1 MLPSYDMLYVR
12 LHQMSPVEVYYT
24 LLNSG
29 FRIPVSAGSDK
40 MGNFVPM
47 GSARVYVN
55 MEGPL
60 TYKKWV
66 EGIKLGKTFVTS
78 GPMIYLTVNR
88 KGIGDTIT
96 VTPGQLREGKYV
108 ASVEARAESREPYR
122 FERLELIVNGQVASE
137 VYAAKRGTEAN
148 LKANIT
154 LTSSSWI
161 AARCYGEDLLPYGH
175 PTTPV
180 VPQPVIAHTG
190 PIYLELPG
198 SRICDPEAA
207 SLLLDHVRY
216 LKDWIEN
223 KAHYSEPQQKKT
235 ALAQASTA
243 EIVIEGLLEEQ
254 CAPAPPGPKGR

>member
-1 MLPSYDMLYVR
+1 MGHLVLFNLKKIVCDQYRRTGRKTRSGARTIPPMAEVADQVHDQGGLVSWAHFDYPSGELTTDVALGKIDAVDLLTVGNPLRRDPVHAAFYDMLYVR

-78 GPMIYLTVNR
+78 GPMIYLTVNG

-122 FERLELIVNGQVASE
+122 FERLELIVNGQVPVKCMQPSGGQ
-137 VYAAKRGTEAN
+137 K
-148 LKANIT
+148 
-154 LTSSSWI
+154 
-161 AARCYGEDLLPYGH
+161 
-175 PTTPV
+175 PT
-180 VPQPVIAHTG
+180 
-190 PIYLELPG
+190 
-198 SRICDPEAA
+198 
-207 SLLLDHVRY
+207 
-216 LKDWIEN
+216 
-223 KAHYSEPQQKKT
+223 
-235 ALAQASTA
+235 
-243 EIVIEGLLEEQ
+243 
-254 CAPAPPGPKGR
+254 